1 LKEIIRLRQLY
12 QEKEEQAKSRLHNH
26 TIQNNSEFY
35 NNDDS
40 RLISASS
47 DRGVLSVVGSRQ
59 GVSIIHDREM
69 TTIHDRGVSMAGAGH
84 NAPLVAGHNAPLVA
98 GHNAPLMA
106 GHYAPITGHNAS
118 LMMNHQS
125 FNSEL
130 SSEDQG
136 YAGLLSDQRLLGGMS
151 KVQPVGASNAA
162 AAAHGP
168 MKYSAFNHQ
177 QQHQV
182 AAASA
187 YDSYHARDSTQFYY
201 GNYTTKLSS
210 LQ

>member
-1 LKEIIRLRQLY
+1 
-12 QEKEEQAKSRLHNH
+12 
-26 TIQNNSEFY
+26 
-35 NNDDS
+35 
-40 RLISASS
+40 
-47 DRGVLSVVGSRQ
+47 VSVVGSRQ

-69 TTIHDRGVSMAGAGH
+69 TTMHDRGVSMAG
-84 NAPLVAGHNAPLVA
+84 AGHNAPLVA

-106 GHYAPITGHNAS
+106 GHYAPITGHNAP
-118 LMMNHQS
+118 LMMNHQN

-136 YAGLLSDQRLLGGMS
+136 YADLLSDQRLLGGMS
-151 KVQPVGASNAA
+151 KVQPVGANNAA

-182 AAASA
+182 AAAASA
-187 YDSYHARDSTQFYY
+187 YDSYHPRDSTQFYY

>member
-1 LKEIIRLRQLY
+1 M
-12 QEKEEQAKSRLHNH
+12 
-26 TIQNNSEFY
+26 
-35 NNDDS
+35 
-40 RLISASS
+40 
-47 DRGVLSVVGSRQ
+47 SVVGSRQ

-69 TTIHDRGVSMAGAGH
+69 TTMHDRGVSMSG
-84 NAPLVAGHNAPLVA
+84 AGHNAPLVA

-136 YAGLLSDQRLLGGMS
+136 YADLLSDQRLLGGIS
-151 KVQPVGASNAA
+151 KVQPVGANNA

-182 AAASA
+182 APAAA
-187 YDSYHARDSTQFYY
+187 YDSYHSRESTQLYY
-201 GNYTTKLSS
+201 GKYTTKFSS

>member
-1 LKEIIRLRQLY
+1 
-12 QEKEEQAKSRLHNH
+12 
-26 TIQNNSEFY
+26 
-35 NNDDS
+35 
-40 RLISASS
+40 
-47 DRGVLSVVGSRQ
+47 
-59 GVSIIHDREM
+59 
-69 TTIHDRGVSMAGAGH
+69 MAGAGH
-84 NAPLVAGHNAPLVA
+84 NAPLVAGH
-98 GHNAPLMA
+98 
-106 GHYAPITGHNAS
+106 YAPITGHNAP

-136 YAGLLSDQRLLGGMS
+136 YADLLSDQRLLGGMS
-151 KVQPVGASNAA
+151 KVQPVGANNAA
-162 AAAHGP
+162 AAAVHGP

-182 AAASA
+182 AAAASA